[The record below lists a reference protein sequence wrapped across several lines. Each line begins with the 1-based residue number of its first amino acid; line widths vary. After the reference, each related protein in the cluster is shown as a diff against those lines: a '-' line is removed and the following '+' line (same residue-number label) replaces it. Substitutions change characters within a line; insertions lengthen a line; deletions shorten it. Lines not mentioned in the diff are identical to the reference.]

1 MFSKKIDI
9 RVYYEDTDSGGIV
22 YYANYFKFT
31 ERCRTE
37 LLRDLG
43 INQTEIFKELGIK
56 FIVHSVSMNYL
67 KPAYLDDYLT
77 VETKVESIT
86 KASLKFDQKI
96 YKKVDNNHFEIISSK
111 CKIVAIDNNAKVKP
125 IPITISKKIMEAQWT
140 VFYI

>member
-111 CKIVAIDNNAKVKP
+111 CKIVAIDNYAKVKP